1 MNEMEIR
8 SYGGGAAPKL
18 VAERTIEGYAVVFG
32 QESRVLYDRVK
43 KRFFVEVI
51 EPGALN
57 EEILRGCDVKALSE
71 HNRERMLARCTGGS
85 GTLTLSVDAYG
96 VKYRF
101 NAPDTPEGVYV
112 VEMVKRGDLFGSSF
126 AYTTDERV
134 NVGYTKRAD
143 GVLVRSVKKIDRIY
157 DISIVSDPAYMG
169 TEVNVRSLNQYFEEP
184 DESYKEE
191 INELRNLTKE

>member
-1 MNEMEIR
+1 MIEIR
-8 SYGGGAAPKL
+8 SFGGDAAPKL
-18 VAERTIEGYAVVFG
+18 VADRTIEGYAVVFG
-32 QESRVLYDRVK
+32 QESRVLYDSTK

-57 EEILRGCDVKALSE
+57 DEILQRCDVKALSE
-71 HNRERMLARCTGGS
+71 HNRERMLARSFNGVGS
-85 GTLTLSVDAYG
+85 LCLSVDARG

-101 NAPDTPEGVYV
+101 DAPGTPEGTYV

-126 AYTTDERV
+126 AYTTNELS
-134 NVGYTKRAD
+134 NVSYTKRAD

-157 DISIVSDPAYMG
+157 DVSIVSDPAYMG
-169 TEVNVRSLNQYFEEP
+169 TSVNVRSLDQYFEEP
-184 DESYKEE
+184 DETYKEE